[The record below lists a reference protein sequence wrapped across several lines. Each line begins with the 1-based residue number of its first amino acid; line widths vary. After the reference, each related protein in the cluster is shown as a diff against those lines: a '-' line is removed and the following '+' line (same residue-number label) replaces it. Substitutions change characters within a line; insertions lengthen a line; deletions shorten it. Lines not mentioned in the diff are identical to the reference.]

1 MQSSREIQYRNNL
14 YTGCEELG
22 RRLKGK
28 GVALPSAELFCWFWQ
43 QYDKYLDREFEYEWD
58 GHDLDFSYATYAIR
72 RCNSQI
78 SVLNA
83 GLTSV
88 NYEFL
93 KDSEGMRELVNA
105 LSNLPV
111 SKPGTEFQDLVVIAI
126 DVVEK
131 HLAIEK
137 PSNKLKSA
145 ELVTP
150 EQVKTAATLCLQ
162 NVLSIV
168 YELTNSILTS
178 KKKGTGWS
186 TSFDPALVYLAEKG
200 LYNLMRISK
209 LYR

>member
-22 RRLKGK
+22 RRLKAK
-28 GVALPSAELFCWFWQ
+28 GVAPASAELFCWFWQ
-43 QYDKYLDREFEYEWD
+43 QYDKYLDKEFEYDWD
-58 GHDLDFSYATYAIR
+58 GYDLDISYATYAIK

-78 SVLNA
+78 KVLNA

-93 KDSEGMRELVNA
+93 KDSEGMRALVNA

-111 SKPGTEFQDLVVIAI
+111 SEPGAEFQDLVLVAI
-126 DVVEK
+126 DIVEK
-131 HLAIEK
+131 HLEIEK
-137 PSNKLKSA
+137 PTNKLKSA

-150 EQVKTAATLCLQ
+150 EQVKEAANLCLR

-168 YELTNSILTS
+168 YEITHSILTS
-178 KKKGTGWS
+178 KKKRAGWS
-186 TSFDPALVYLAEKG
+186 TSFDPGLVYLAEKG
-200 LYNLMRISK
+200 LYNLIRISK
-209 LYR
+209 LYQ